1 MPRTTNGF
9 GTAPVF
15 LAAISTI
22 LGAILFLRFGYAT
35 GNLGFPGM
43 VAMILLGHMVT
54 IPTALALA
62 EIATNQR
69 VEGGGE
75 YFIISRSFGPLIGA
89 AAGLAL
95 YLSQTISIAFYVIA
109 FAEAFG
115 PVFDY
120 LRETFGIVVADPR
133 LISLPT
139 MALLALLMSFGG
151 ANVGVAALYA
161 IVGLLFF
168 SLALFFLGAPVSAQ
182 ANSIH
187 PLLASVE
194 NPHSFFRVFAI
205 CFPAFTGMTAGVG
218 LSGDLRDPKRAIP
231 LGTLSATLCG
241 MIVYI
246 FVALKLALSASP
258 EDLVGDQL
266 IMARIALW
274 GPIIPIGLACAT
286 LSSALGSILVSPR
299 TLQAIAGDGMFPSS
313 AVNRWLAKGKAVTNE
328 PFRATLVSSVL
339 AITFVALGDVDF
351 VAQVISMFFMVTY
364 GSICLISF
372 LEHFAA
378 HPGYRPLFHS
388 RWYISLLGAVACL
401 WLMFEMSAFYAS
413 LSLALMG
420 AAYLIISHAH
430 PQRTGLARLFQDAI
444 FQISRQLQVFLQQS
458 RRHEEVE
465 NWRPAVVSISDSSFE
480 RLAAFDLLRWISH
493 RYGFGTYIH
502 YIEGYLSKTTHDE
515 AKKTLH
521 RLVKMAG
528 TSEGNVYVDT
538 LVSPS
543 YTSAISQM
551 VQLPGVSGKENNVI
565 LLEYSKYQPNGLA
578 KIIENHQLV
587 VATDFDVCILATS
600 QRGFGYRKEVHIWL
614 TANDYENAGLMI
626 LLAYIILGHHEWKG
640 GIIKV
645 FAIFPPGGLEAEKE
659 RFTSLVSSGRLP
671 ISEKNIRFIAQ
682 QADKDRKA
690 IINENSI
697 DADLTIVGIQSRA
710 LKHEKEKVFEGYEH
724 LGNVLF
730 VSASKEILLVN
741 ERERGQD
748 AVPLG
753 ETGSDSG
760 DSGAIEPAAGNAR
773 KGPLDY
779 NDGVTEAGPAPPPA
793 AQRDEDFHK
802 K

>member
-161 IVGLLFF
+161 IVGLLFL
-168 SLALFFLGAPVSAQ
+168 SLALFFLGAPVSAP
-182 ANSIH
+182 ANGIH
-187 PLLASVE
+187 PLLASVQH
-194 NPHSFFRVFAI
+194 PDSFFRVFAI

-231 LGTLSATLCG
+231 LGTFSATLCG

-246 FVALKLALSASP
+246 FVALKLASSASP
-258 EDLVGDQL
+258 EDLVADQL

-286 LSSALGSILVSPR
+286 LSSALGSILVGPR
-299 TLQAIAGDGMFPSS
+299 TLQAIAGDGMLPSA
-313 AVNRWLAKGKAVTNE
+313 AVNHWLAKGKAVTNE

-339 AITFVALGDVDF
+339 AVTFVAVGDVDF

-378 HPGYRPLFHS
+378 HPSYRPLFHS
-388 RWYISLLGAVACL
+388 RWYISLLGTVTCV
-401 WLMFEMSAFYAS
+401 WLMFEMSAFYAG
-413 LSLALMG
+413 LALVLMG
-420 AAYLIISHAH
+420 AAYLLISHAH

-465 NWRPAVVSISDSSFE
+465 NWRPAVVCISGSSFE

-502 YIEGYLSKTTHDE
+502 YIEGYLSKTTHEE
-515 AKKTLH
+515 AKNTLH
-521 RLVKMAG
+521 RLVTMAG

-543 YTSAISQM
+543 YTSAISQL

-578 KIIENHQLV
+578 RIIENYQLV

-600 QRGFGYRKEVHIWL
+600 ERGFGYRKEVHIWL

-626 LLAYIILGHHEWKG
+626 LLAYIILGHYEWKG

-645 FAIFPPGGLEAEKE
+645 FAIFPPGGLAVEKE

-724 LGNVLF
+724 LGNILF

-741 ERERGQD
+741 ERETEQD
-748 AVPLG
+748 AVPLS
-753 ETGSDSG
+753 ETFSDKD
-760 DSGAIEPAAGNAR
+760 DSGAVEPAAGDAA
-773 KGPLDY
+773 KGQSDS
-779 NDGVTEAGPAPPPA
+779 NNGVSEAVPAPPPVT
-793 AQRDEDFHK
+793 QRDEESLK
-802 K
+802 E